1 MHTAT
6 PIRQAAC
13 ALQPD
18 SAPLHIFHSDKPTL
32 AAGRFVS
39 QQNTPNRERRAR
51 RVQFIEGVR
60 QRRAVQLRQLQATGL
75 IPSGSAAQT
84 CHFHAA
90 NQHQRQHGTSDKGK
104 EQDIAAPHSD
114 HFLLL

>member
-1 MHTAT
+1 MHPAT

-18 SAPLHIFHSDKPTL
+18 SAPRHIFHSDKPTL

-39 QQNTPNRERRAR
+39 QQNTPDRERRAR

-90 NQHQRQHGTSDKGK
+90 NQHQRQHRAGDERKDHDSTTPHIDN
-104 EQDIAAPHSD
+104 APS
-114 HFLLL
+114 L

>member
-1 MHTAT
+1 MHPAT

-18 SAPLHIFHSDKPTL
+18 SAPRHIFHGEAAPL

-39 QQNTPNRERRAR
+39 QQNTPDSDCFTG
-51 RVQFIEGVR
+51 RVQFIKGVR

-75 IPSGSAAQT
+75 IPSGGAAQT
-84 CHFHAA
+84 RHFHAA

-104 EQDIAAPHSD
+104 EHDSTTPHSD